1 MNPEHGA
8 NFLPKIEDRP
18 WRATESADLV
28 ALSSR
33 KHDVFTGWIAERL
46 IPWLSHRLYLGKTP
60 ISDPENTGLIEWKD
74 AKFSTFS
81 RALSALTSTLIPSVA
96 VVSLYFI
103 RNLLARIFA
112 AMGFSAILSLVLVLL
127 TTARPAEIFAATVA

>member
-1 MNPEHGA
+1 MKPDHGA

-18 WRATESADLV
+18 WRASESADLV

-46 IPWLSHRLYLGKTP
+46 TPWLSYRFYVGKTP
-60 ISDPENTGLIEWKD
+60 IPDLEDAGLIEWKD

-96 VVSLYFI
+96 IVSLYFI
-103 RNLLARIFA
+103 RDLLARIFA
-112 AMGFSAILSLVLVLL
+112 AMGFSAILSLVLALL
-127 TTARPAEIFAATVA
+127 TTARPVEVFAATVA